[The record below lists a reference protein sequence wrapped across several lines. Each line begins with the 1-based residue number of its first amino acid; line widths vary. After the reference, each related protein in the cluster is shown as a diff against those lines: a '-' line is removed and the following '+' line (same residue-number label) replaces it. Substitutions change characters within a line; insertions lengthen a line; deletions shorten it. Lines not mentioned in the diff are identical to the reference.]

1 MIIIGITGPTGA
13 GKTTALDVL
22 AEMDFEIVDCDALYH
37 RMLRTDESLRWALET
52 AFGPVFLPDG
62 GLDRRALAK
71 RVFGDQQELEKL
83 NGIVF
88 PAVSAAVEQKIQN
101 CSQKGL
107 AIDAIN
113 LVESGMGRL
122 CRATVAVTAAPAIR
136 LKRIMVRDGLTEEQA
151 RARIDAQ
158 KSERWYREHCTFLLE
173 NQEEDWD
180 ACQELMRSFFQN
192 LLELITEGEHENGSE
207 RVEENPSCGKEERL

>member
-1 MIIIGITGPTGA
+1 MIVIGITGPTGA

-22 AEMDFEIVDCDALYH
+22 QENDFEIVDCDALYYEL
-37 RMLRTDESLRWALET
+37 LRTDENLRASLRG
-52 AFGPVFLPDG
+52 AFGEVFLPDG
-62 GLDRRALAK
+62 TLDRRAVAE
-71 RVFGDQQELEKL
+71 RVFGDENELAKL

-88 PAVSAAVEQKIQN
+88 PAVSAAVEQKIKK

-113 LVESGMGRL
+113 LIESGMGKL
-122 CRATVAVTAAPAIR
+122 CDATVAVTAPPAIR
-136 LKRIMVRDGLTEEQA
+136 LKRIMVRDKLTEEQA

-158 KSERWYREHCTFLLE
+158 KPEQWYRAHCTFLLE
-173 NQEEDWD
+173 NREGDWD

-192 LLELITEGEHENGSE
+192 LLEFIKEGDHNGSKGME
-207 RVEENPSCGKEERL
+207 RDAFCREEERL